1 MSARSGVIEMLPA
14 PTAARSVPGAPESSG
29 CRSSSHQYGTPRG
42 SSPGC
47 AVNRSGGYE
56 PARVTWVPAISLAG
70 NDGKLML
77 RNVLTRAAMS
87 WPSNAGRY
95 PSTPPHSSG
104 FPGPGATL
112 SAAPLS
118 AAGGSPRSAA
128 SRPAPQVPEYMMSP
142 ARLGPRLTP
151 DSTRSGGRSSRA
163 LRPRATQSAGVP
175 STANSRSL
183 SCRAR
188 NGWGREIELEAPD
201 RSAAGATVHTS
212 SLTESAAVL
221 SFCSPIAPMPSSLT
235 RRSRGLL
242 TRLPYRSP
250 DYRTG
255 GRSSR
260 SGISSCGR
268 GMTWAETT
276 LPTASAAAFPA
287 STAAW
292 TAPTSPATMIVIRPP
307 PTCCLLTRRTLAALT
322 MASAA
327 SVAPTRPNVSTM
339 PRAWPSIS
347 AMTALLNAA
356 GLHCVLAEHQPE
368 LFCLRDR
375 TGVPADPELDQTRR
389 GGDRVAGEPGPHR
402 DRGAC
407 TDQLAQQPPDQR
419 RQLPPSR

>member
-14 PTAARSVPGAPESSG
+14 PTAATSVPGSPVSRG
-29 CRSSSHQYGTPRG
+29 WRSSRHQYGTPRG

-235 RRSRGLL
+235 RRSRGPL
-242 TRLPYRSP
+242 TRLPYRRAFEQVGDLVVRP
-250 DYRTG
+250 GDHVGRHHLVDRLG
-255 GRSSR
+255 GGF
-260 SGISSCGR
+260 SGGHR
-268 GMTWAETT
+268 
-276 LPTASAAAFPA
+276 
-287 STAAW
+287 
-292 TAPTSPATMIVIRPP
+292 
-307 PTCCLLTRRTLAALT
+307 
-322 MASAA
+322 
-327 SVAPTRPNVSTM
+327 
-339 PRAWPSIS
+339 
-347 AMTALLNAA
+347 
-356 GLHCVLAEHQPE
+356 
-368 LFCLRDR
+368 
-375 TGVPADPELDQTRR
+375 
-389 GGDRVAGEPGPHR
+389 GPHR
-402 DRGAC
+402 AHVPGHHDR
-407 TDQLAQQPPDQR
+407 DQAPADLLPADQPDVGRLDHGVSGFGRPDQPER
-419 RQLPPSR
+419 FDHAQGLALDVSHDGSP